1 MTVSSTFVAGQVLTA
16 TDANVMKNS
25 GLVYVAQA
33 TLSALSNNID
43 GCFSNDYENYRVVVA
58 VNSVT
63 ANSVLALRL
72 RASGTN
78 NTSAVYY
85 WAQMQINA
93 SGGSGVVSAS
103 SDTSWTMGY
112 TNTTIPTLAVVEIEG
127 PYKVQATMAT
137 LATSGDN
144 STHTAFAAAQG
155 GLMHYAPTY
164 QADGL
169 NIFTSSGVLN
179 GFVTVYGYRKA

>member
-1 MTVSSTFVAGQVLTA
+1 MTVTSTFVAGQVLTA

-58 VNSVT
+58 VNSVS

-78 NTSAVYY
+78 NTSAAYY
-85 WAQMQINA
+85 FAQTQVKW
-93 SGGSGVVSAS
+93 SGGSTFIGGGA
-103 SDTSWTMGY
+103 DTSWTMAF
-112 TNTTIPTLAVVEIEG
+112 TNTTIPTLATIDIEG
-127 PYKVQATMAT
+127 PYKIQATMAT
-137 LATSGDN
+137 VATSGDAN
-144 STHTAFAAAQG
+144 DHTAWATSQG
-155 GLMHYAPTY
+155 GLMHYGNTY